1 MQIKGEQLAAHLER
15 GLQAVYLV
23 YGDEPLLVIEAADA
37 IRAAARRRGFDE
49 REVLTAIA
57 GFNWNDLYHAA
68 GSRSLFGGRTL
79 IDLRVPTGK
88 PGREGSAA
96 LQAYCTRPSP
106 DSLLLVS
113 MTGVDWREEKAAWMS
128 AMLAAGAIVKLVP
141 PGLAQLPAWIAGR
154 LGRQQ
159 QSASADGLLFIA
171 ERVEGN
177 LLAAH
182 QEILKLGVLYAEGAL
197 SVEQIRNAVLNVARY
212 DLDGLREA
220 LLAGDVARL
229 DAHPRRPAAGRRGA
243 AAGSLGDDRGSAR
256 PGADQGRTR
265 PPPAAGCAAQGSPP
279 VGNAPG
285 ADQTRLQRL
294 DAERVQAALRHACA
308 HRPDDQGNRQRRR
321 LGRVPPAGLCRSP
334 PPETAAAGRRFRSGL
349 SLRGRSPGDRRRAP
363 DAPTDNRFRPARR

>member
-1 MQIKGEQLAAHLER
+1 MQLKGEQLAAHLER

-57 GFNWNDLYHAA
+57 GFNWNDLHHAA

-88 PGREGSAA
+88 PGREGGAA

-128 AMLAAGAIVKLVP
+128 AMVGAGAVVKLVP

-154 LGRQQ
+154 LGRQR

-197 SVEQIRNAVLNVARY
+197 SLEQIRNAVLNVARY

-220 LLAGDVARL
+220 MLAGDVARL
-229 DAHPRRPAAGRRGA
+229 MRTLDGLQQEGEAPLLVLWAMTEDLRALAQIKLGLARRQSLDALLKEARVWGARQTLIRRA
-243 AAGSLGDDRGSAR
+243 
-256 PGADQGRTR
+256 
-265 PPPAAGCAAQGSPP
+265 
-279 VGNAPG
+279 
-285 ADQTRLQRL
+285 LQRL
-294 DAERVQAALRHACA
+294 DGRRAEAALVHAA
-308 HRPDDQGNRQRRR
+308 GIDRMIKGAAGGDPWDEFRQ
-321 LGRVPPAGLCRSP
+321 LGLHI
-334 PPETAAAGRRFRSGL
+334 AAA
-349 SLRGRSPGDRRRAP
+349 
-363 DAPTDNRFRPARR
+363 